1 MHGWGQSLPL
11 LWGEG
16 VLSSDGRG
24 TERETDRQ
32 TETDRETERDG
43 DRDRDR
49 DREMGAGQ
57 RDGG

>member
-24 TERETDRQ
+24 TERQTDRQ
-32 TETDRETERDG
+32 RQTERQRETETETETERWG
-43 DRDRDR
+43 QG
-49 DREMGAGQ
+49 REMEG
-57 RDGG
+57 DT